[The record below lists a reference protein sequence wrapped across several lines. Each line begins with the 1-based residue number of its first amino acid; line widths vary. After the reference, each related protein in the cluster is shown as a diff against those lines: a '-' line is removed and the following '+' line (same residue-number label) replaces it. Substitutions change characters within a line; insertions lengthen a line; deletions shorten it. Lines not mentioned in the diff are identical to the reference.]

1 MRVVLLGTGTSQ
13 GIPVIG
19 CDCSVCKSDDPHN
32 KRTRTSALIN
42 YGSYNIIID
51 TATEFRIQMVD
62 NSIKRLDAVLFTHAH
77 ADHIHGLDDIR
88 QFNKIQSV
96 KIPCFGNKAT
106 LDVIENK
113 YDYVFKSTQ
122 QGGGK
127 PDISLNEVSLEFE
140 LFGKKIVPLPV
151 KHGILD
157 ILGYRI
163 GSFAYIT
170 DASHIPAKTLQQIGE
185 LDVLVVNALRYE
197 PHDTHLSVHDALDII
212 RTVKPKKAYL
222 THISHRLEHQET
234 EDQLPRDVHMG
245 YDGLTLELR
254 D

>member
-19 CDCSVCKSDDPHN
+19 CDCSVCKSDDLHN
-32 KRTRTSALIN
+32 KRTRTSALI
-42 YGSYNIIID
+42 SYQGRNIVID

-62 NSIKRLDAVLFTHAH
+62 NSIRRLDAVLFTHAH

-88 QFNKIQSV
+88 QFNEIQSV
-96 KIPCFGNKAT
+96 KIPCFGNKET
-106 LDVIENK
+106 LDVIEYK
-113 YDYVFKSTQ
+113 YDYVFKPTQ

-127 PDISLNEVSLEFE
+127 PDISLNRILSEFE
-140 LFGKKIVPLPV
+140 LFGMKIVPLPV

-157 ILGYRI
+157 IFGYRV
-163 GSFAYIT
+163 GNFAYIT
-170 DASHIPAKTLQQIGE
+170 DASHIPLKTLNLIGE
-185 LDVLVVNALRYE
+185 LDVLVINALRYE
-197 PHDTHLSVHDALDII
+197 PHSTHFSVHDSLDII
-212 RTVKPKKAYL
+212 GQVKPKKAYL

-234 EDQLPRDVHMG
+234 EDKLPDNVHMG
-245 YDGLTLELR
+245 YDGLTLEIS